1 MLSHSATSRRL
12 SAHLTDRRGFSL
24 VEMLLVVV
32 ILGILTGITVAR
44 LDWTRYRA
52 DSVSR
57 GVMTQ
62 LAQAHRLA
70 VSLQMDVRV
79 TAEPGRLVIH
89 EDADNNGVVS
99 GSERVVVEALEH
111 GFQFARNGAGAIPAP
126 DDPTELST
134 LVFRRDGSAS
144 RGGTFYLA
152 SGLTDGDCSYCRAV
166 AVSRATG
173 RTVWYTLAGGA
184 WRRGN

>member
-1 MLSHSATSRRL
+1 MLSHSDTYCRL
-12 SAHLTDRRGFSL
+12 RGDFTGRRGFSL

-32 ILGILTGITVAR
+32 ILGILTGITAAR

-79 TAEPGRLVIH
+79 TAEPGRLIIH
-89 EDADNNGVVS
+89 EDADNNGAV
-99 GSERVVVEALEH
+99 GASERVVVEALEH
-111 GFQFARNGAGAIPAP
+111 ERNGAGAVPAP
-126 DDPTELST
+126 DDPTELTT

-144 RGGTFYLA
+144 RGGTLYLA
-152 SGLTDGDCSYCRAV
+152 SALDDPDCSYCRAV
-166 AVSRATG
+166 SISRATG
-173 RTVWYTLAGGA
+173 RVVWYSLAGGA

>member
-1 MLSHSATSRRL
+1 MLSSSWTPRPRVPRL
-12 SAHLTDRRGFSL
+12 TRQNGFSL
-24 VEMLLVVV
+24 IEMLLVVV
-32 ILGILTGITVAR
+32 ILGILTGISATR

-79 TAEPGRLVIH
+79 TAGPDRLVIH
-89 EDADNNGVVS
+89 EDGDNNGVVG
-99 GSERVVVEALEH
+99 GSERVVTEVLEH
-111 GFQFARNGAGAIPAP
+111 GFRFDQNGAVGVPAP
-126 DDPTELST
+126 DDPTVLTT

-144 RGGTFYLA
+144 RGGTFYLS
-152 SGLTDGDCSYCRAV
+152 SGLDDADCSYCRAV
-166 AVSRATG
+166 SISRATG
-173 RTVWYTLAGGA
+173 RGVWYTLAGGA

>member
-1 MLSHSATSRRL
+1 MPSHFRTLSPGTGATQRC
-12 SAHLTDRRGFSL
+12 RGFSL
-24 VEMLLVVV
+24 IEMLLVVV
-32 ILGILTGITVAR
+32 ILGILTSITAAR

-57 GVMTQ
+57 GVMSQ

-79 TAEPGRLVIH
+79 TAEPGRLLIH
-89 EDADNNGVVS
+89 EDADNNGVV
-99 GSERVVVEALEH
+99 GASERVLVEPLEH
-111 GFQFARNGAGAIPAP
+111 GFEFERNGADPIPAP
-126 DDPTELST
+126 DDPTELAS

-152 SGLTDGDCSYCRAV
+152 SGLADPDCSYCRAV
-166 AVSRATG
+166 SVSRGTG
-173 RTVWYTLAGGA
+173 RAVWYTLAGGA